1 MCDSDQI
8 RGVNSVGLERAG
20 FISDDIEALKSAAR
34 RLFYARE
41 KPFATV
47 LGEFDTQ
54 NGINPH
60 VKRLV
65 EFMRQRNFGKQGR
78 YLESKRQ
85 A

>member
-1 MCDSDQI
+1 MKIADCDEV
-8 RGVNSVGLERAG
+8 RGLNSTGLLRAG
-20 FISDDIEALKSAAR
+20 FSSTDIEALESATR
-34 RLFYARE
+34 QLFYARE

-65 EFMRQRNFGKQGR
+65 EFLRQRNDGKHG
-78 YLESKRQ
+78 E
-85 A
+85 